1 MYRLENLY
9 KNFEKMETGIISKFL
24 AISTFYLVGL
34 VIFLMVN
41 LTIVC
46 LFLRHLSIQTL
57 QF

>member
-1 MYRLENLY
+1 
-9 KNFEKMETGIISKFL
+9 METGIISKFL

-57 QF
+57 